1 MALDPGPGPVP
12 SSPAGSR
19 PSWRRRARG
28 RTGCPPANCLPGLP
42 DLLVDLTDHQREP
55 ILVGMLA
62 AVLFGRLGEEP
73 VRAKRRRTHC
83 DSSPPGTADAGL
95 MVRLVDQKAAL
106 AGPSKPGRFSL
117 FGLARRLMAESFFR
131 NSAALVID
139 IGIGAVCGYG
149 SLTLLT
155 RIFSKNDVGL
165 SATAVSACSLICFIT
180 EFGVGYS
187 LPRFLP
193 TAKNRAA
200 MVNTV
205 VTAVLVATGIGAV
218 VFLTLPYAKKL
229 SPLGG
234 LAFGIAFVL
243 TACFQSVQAVLSTTL
258 IADRAADKMVIA
270 GTIPSVARLAAPA
283 ALSSLG
289 ALGSFVS
296 RVVADFVGVI
306 VFGRML
312 VRRGHHFRLSVDIGE
327 TRDLIKFSAGMYV
340 ANIVGGVPQLILPLI
355 VLSRVGPTPAAYWSI
370 SMAIGALLY
379 SLPGAVNSALLPEVS
394 FRPTERRALLRR
406 AAYLSTVLVVPTLV
420 IAFVSAPFVLN
431 IFGKSYAS
439 GALGPLRWLI
449 VAGFIT
455 IVNYLASAILL
466 TAKKST
472 MITIGSLV
480 QAISVLGLVLL
491 WATNV
496 TQIAIAWTIGTAA
509 YTILYCLFAFLAV
522 REVGGRWENLGGTQA
537 VPVDTAKSAELTAT
551 SQQRALSMLET
562 MADQQHA
569 VDMYA
574 SVTASQVLFS
584 VAAFRAAEQQRQ
596 EFMTRPDPARK
607 AAAPIED
614 RGHRKAFELLFKMAE
629 LQRTA
634 AGSAGDDLR
643 RSPEDR
649 SRPRE

>member
-1 MALDPGPGPVP
+1 MAR
-12 SSPAGSR
+12 S
-19 PSWRRRARG
+19 
-28 RTGCPPANCLPGLP
+28 T
-42 DLLVDLTDHQREP
+42 E
-55 ILVGMLA
+55 
-62 AVLFGRLGEEP
+62 
-73 VRAKRRRTHC
+73 
-83 DSSPPGTADAGL
+83 
-95 MVRLVDQKAAL
+95 QKAAL
-106 AGPSKPGRFSL
+106 AGPSKPGRSGL
-117 FGLARRLMAESFFR
+117 FGLVRKLLSESFFR

-155 RIFSKNDVGL
+155 RIFSKGDIGL

-187 LPRFLP
+187 LPRFLS
-193 TAKNRAA
+193 TAKNRDA

-205 VTAVLVATGIGAV
+205 LTAVLAATMIGAL

-229 SPLGG
+229 FPLGG

-243 TACFQSVQAVLSTTL
+243 TACFQAGQSVLSTAL
-258 IADRAADKMVIA
+258 VADRAADKMVIA
-270 GTIPSVARLAAPA
+270 GTIPSFSRLVAPP

-312 VRRGHHFRLSVDIGE
+312 IRRGHHFRLGIDIPE

-340 ANIVGGVPQLILPLI
+340 SNIVGGVPQLILPLI
-355 VLSRVGPTPAAYWSI
+355 VLARVGATPAAYWSI
-370 SMAIGALLY
+370 AMSIGALLY

-406 AAYLSTVLVVPTLV
+406 AAYLSTAIVAPALVV
-420 IAFVSAPFVLN
+420 AFVSAPFVLD
-431 IFGKSYAS
+431 IFGKSYAA

-455 IVNYLASAILL
+455 IVNYVASAVLL
-466 TAKKST
+466 MAKKSA
-472 MITIGSLV
+472 MLTIGSLV
-480 QAISVLGLVLL
+480 QAISVLGLVML

-496 TQIAIAWTIGTAA
+496 TQIAIAWTVGTAA

-522 REVGGRWENLGGTQA
+522 REVGGRWEDLGGPQS
-537 VPVDTAKSAELTAT
+537 VPVDAASREALTAT
-551 SQQRALSMLET
+551 SQQRALGMLTTLAE
-562 MADQQHA
+562 QQRP
-569 VDMYA
+569 VDTYKPYHL
-574 SVTASQVLFS
+574 SVTASQGLFS
-584 VAAFRAAEQQRQ
+584 IAAFRAAERQRQ
-596 EFMTRPDPARK
+596 ELMTNADRPSGAR
-607 AAAPIED
+607 APIED
-614 RGHRKAFELLFKMAE
+614 REHRQAFELLFKMAE
-629 LQRTA
+629 LQRTEA
-634 AGSAGDDLR
+634 DSPGNGDVR

-649 SRPRE
+649 SGPRR

>member
-1 MALDPGPGPVP
+1 MAR
-12 SSPAGSR
+12 SM
-19 PSWRRRARG
+19 
-28 RTGCPPANCLPGLP
+28 
-42 DLLVDLTDHQREP
+42 E
-55 ILVGMLA
+55 
-62 AVLFGRLGEEP
+62 
-73 VRAKRRRTHC
+73 
-83 DSSPPGTADAGL
+83 
-95 MVRLVDQKAAL
+95 QKAAL
-106 AGPSKPGRFSL
+106 AGPSKPGRSSL
-117 FGLARRLMAESFFR
+117 FGLVRKLLSESFFR

-155 RIFSKNDVGL
+155 RIFPKNDIGL

-205 VTAVLVATGIGAV
+205 LTAVLATTLIGALI
-218 VFLTLPYAKKL
+218 FLTLPYAKKL
-229 SPLGG
+229 FPLGG

-243 TACFQSVQAVLSTTL
+243 TAVFQAGQSVLSTAL
-258 IADRAADKMVIA
+258 VADRAADKMVIA
-270 GTIPSVARLAAPA
+270 GTIPSISRLAAPA

-289 ALGSFVS
+289 ALGSFVA

-312 VRRGHHFRLSVDIGE
+312 IRRGHHFRLGVDIPE

-355 VLSRVGPTPAAYWSI
+355 VLARVGATPAAYWSI
-370 SMAIGALLY
+370 AMSIGALLY
-379 SLPGAVNSALLPEVS
+379 TLPAAINSALLPEVS
-394 FRPTERRALLRR
+394 FRPTERRTLLRR
-406 AAYLSTVLVVPTLV
+406 AAYLSTAIVAPALVV
-420 IAFVSAPFVLN
+420 AFVVAPFVLD
-431 IFGKSYAS
+431 IFGKSYAA

-455 IVNYLASAILL
+455 IVNYVASAVLL
-466 TAKKST
+466 MAKKSK

-480 QAISVLGLVLL
+480 QAISVLGLVML

-496 TQIAIAWTIGTAA
+496 TQIAIAWTIGSAA
-509 YTILYCLFAFLAV
+509 YTILYCLFAYLAV
-522 REVGGRWENLGGTQA
+522 REVGGRWEDLGGAQS
-537 VPVDTAKSAELTAT
+537 VPVDAATRGELTAT
-551 SQQRALSMLET
+551 SQQRALSMLATLAE
-562 MADQQHA
+562 QQRP
-569 VDMYA
+569 VDTYKPYHN
-574 SVTASQVLFS
+574 SVTASQGLFS
-584 VAAFRAAEQQRQ
+584 IAAFRAAERQRQ
-596 EFMTRPDPARK
+596 EFMTGADRARQ

-629 LQRTA
+629 LQKTE
-634 AGSAGDDLR
+634 AGSGGNDVR

-649 SRPRE
+649 SGPRQ

>member
-1 MALDPGPGPVP
+1 
-12 SSPAGSR
+12 
-19 PSWRRRARG
+19 
-28 RTGCPPANCLPGLP
+28 
-42 DLLVDLTDHQREP
+42 
-55 ILVGMLA
+55 
-62 AVLFGRLGEEP
+62 
-73 VRAKRRRTHC
+73 
-83 DSSPPGTADAGL
+83 
-95 MVRLVDQKAAL
+95 
-106 AGPSKPGRFSL
+106 
-117 FGLARRLMAESFFR
+117 
-131 NSAALVID
+131 
-139 IGIGAVCGYG
+139 VCGYG

-155 RIFSKNDVGL
+155 RIFSKNDIGL

-205 VTAVLVATGIGAV
+205 LTAVLAATLIGSLI
-218 VFLTLPYAKKL
+218 FLTLPYAKKL
-229 SPLGG
+229 FPLGG

-243 TACFQSVQAVLSTTL
+243 TAVFQAGQSVLSTAL
-258 IADRAADKMVIA
+258 VADRAADKMVIA
-270 GTIPSVARLAAPA
+270 GTIPSISRLAAPPA
-283 ALSSLG
+283 FSFLG
-289 ALGSFVS
+289 ALGSFVA

-312 VRRGHHFRLSVDIGE
+312 IRRGHHFRLGVDIPE

-355 VLSRVGPTPAAYWSI
+355 VLARVGATPAAYWSI
-370 SMAIGALLY
+370 AMSIGALLY
-379 SLPGAVNSALLPEVS
+379 TLPAAINSALLPEVS

-406 AAYLSTVLVVPTLV
+406 AAYLSTAIVAPALVA
-420 IAFVSAPFVLN
+420 AFVVAPFVLD
-431 IFGKSYAS
+431 IFGKSYAA

-455 IVNYLASAILL
+455 IVNYVASAVLL
-466 TAKKST
+466 MAKKST

-480 QAISVLGLVLL
+480 QATSVLGLVLL

-496 TQIAIAWTIGTAA
+496 TQIAIAWTIGSAA

-522 REVGGRWENLGGTQA
+522 REVGGRWEDLGGTQS
-537 VPVDTAKSAELTAT
+537 VPVDAATSGDLSAT

-562 MADQQHA
+562 LAEQQRP
-569 VDMYA
+569 VDTYKPYHLT
-574 SVTASQVLFS
+574 VTASQGMFS
-584 VAAFRAAEQQRQ
+584 IAAFRAAERQRQ
-596 EFMTRPDPARK
+596 EFLTGANQARK

-629 LQRTA
+629 LQRTE

-643 RSPEDR
+643 RSPENR
-649 SRPRE
+649 PRPRE